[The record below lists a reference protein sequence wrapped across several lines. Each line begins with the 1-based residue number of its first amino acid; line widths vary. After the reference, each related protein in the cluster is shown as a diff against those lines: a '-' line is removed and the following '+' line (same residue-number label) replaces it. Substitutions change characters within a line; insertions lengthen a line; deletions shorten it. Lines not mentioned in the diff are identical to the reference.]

1 MLIDFIVSDLELEL
15 MLFVISFKILG
26 GRRADIVAQTASFD
40 GHVDTH
46 SELFAGQGLRY
57 FGSIGPLLI
66 SGLDEG
72 RYRLAFMKLL

>member
-1 MLIDFIVSDLELEL
+1 MIIINQ
-15 MLFVISFKILG
+15 FVAVG
-26 GRRADIVAQTASFD
+26 VPAVDVAQAARLD